1 MKQNSSQK
9 MQGKDYITCGIF
21 SLFCM
26 VSMVLAAITNLSGY
40 TAVFYPAVAAFFI
53 GILYVIMTGKVQ
65 KGGRGENCAGW

>member
-1 MKQNSSQK
+1 MYKRQ
-9 MQGKDYITCGIF
+9 
-21 SLFCM
+21 
-26 VSMVLAAITNLSGY
+26 VLAAITNLSGY